1 MVSVKK
7 DIPVHQL
14 KERVSTGLEI
24 KRFVA
29 NEVPYEKEV
38 LGAHRDDH
46 YIFFVIESGTASL
59 MIDFHELSFQG
70 SSLYYILPGQVHH
83 RIRNEVAYGWF
94 IAIDAMLI
102 APDYRNVF
110 ETQLL
115 LQQPFLLS
123 DVQLQQCN
131 DLLCLLQAKYREDE
145 PGPFFLPVVHS
156 LLQSFVGMAA
166 SCYSELGGLQF
177 AMSRPVQLA
186 QQFKKVLTENIRQA
200 KSPSAYAS
208 MLNVSETYLNEALK
222 KTTGLPVSYWIQQE
236 VMLEAKRLLYY
247 SQMSV
252 KEIAHTLGYAD
263 HTYFSR
269 IFKKTEGTTPLLFR
283 VNYRK

>member
-1 MVSVKK
+1 LVSVK

-14 KERVSTGLEI
+14 KERVNTGLEI
-24 KRFVA
+24 WHFVA
-29 NEVPYEKEV
+29 GEVPDEEDT

-46 YIFFVIESGTASL
+46 YIFFVVEKGTASL

-83 RIRNEVAYGWF
+83 RIRSEVAHGWF

-123 DVQLQQCN
+123 EVQLKQCN
-131 DLLCLLQAKYREDE
+131 DVLCLLQAKYLEDE
-145 PGPFFLPVVHS
+145 PGPFYLPVVHS

-166 SCYSELGGLQF
+166 SCYSGAGGLQF

-186 QQFKKVLTENIRQA
+186 HQFKKLLAENIRQI

-222 KTTGLPVSYWIQQE
+222 KATGLSVSYWIQQE
-236 VMLEAKRLLYY
+236 VMLEAKRLLFY
-247 SQMSV
+247 SQMSI
-252 KEIAHTLGYAD
+252 KEIAHNLGYMD

-269 IFKKTEGTTPLLFR
+269 IFKKSEGNTPLLFR